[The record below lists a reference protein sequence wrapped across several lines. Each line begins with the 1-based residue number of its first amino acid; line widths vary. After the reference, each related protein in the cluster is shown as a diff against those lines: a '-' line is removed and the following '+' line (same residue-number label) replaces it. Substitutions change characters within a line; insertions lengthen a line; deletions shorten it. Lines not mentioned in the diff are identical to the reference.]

1 MYESFYHLSGKPFQ
15 LSPDPA
21 FYYESRVHKRAYAY
35 LEYGLYQGEGFIVIT
50 GEVGAGKTTVV
61 RNLLAH
67 VDPNRVVAAHLVST
81 QLDADDLLRAV
92 CAAFGLPTKDTDKA
106 SLLADLQR
114 FLTSVAADRK
124 RVLLLVDEAQN
135 LTPRAVEELR
145 MLSNF
150 QLGEQALLQSFLVG
164 QPELRKIMQ
173 SPGMQQFR
181 QRVIASYHLGP
192 LDRSETEGYIEHRL
206 KHVGW
211 KGDPKIESAAYD
223 AIFAFTAGIPRRVNL
238 VCNRLMLA
246 GFLGE
251 IHTLS
256 ADDVETVVGEIKD
269 ELGVVSKDGGVRQ
282 GEDLQVANYDQE
294 AEPGQVSAS
303 SGQNVGE
310 QTPAATTA
318 RSIPDSE
325 IEARLARL
333 EKTLAVVL
341 TLLRRLVRAVEPPE
355 KRSEQVRS

>member
-67 VDPNRVVAAHLVST
+67 LDPSRVLAAHLVST

-92 CAAFGLPTKDTDKA
+92 CTAFGLPVKDTDKA
-106 SLLADLQR
+106 SLLAQLEK
-114 FLTSVAADRK
+114 FLRGVAAERK

-150 QLGEQALLQSFLVG
+150 QVGDQALLQSFLIG
-164 QPELRKIMQ
+164 QPELRRIMQ
-173 SPGMQQFR
+173 SAGMQQFR

-192 LDRSETEGYIEHRL
+192 LDRNETQGYIEHRL
-206 KHVGW
+206 THVGW
-211 KGDPKIESAAYD
+211 KGDPQIEAAAYD

-246 GFLGE
+246 GFIGE
-251 IHTLS
+251 MHVLT

-269 ELGVVSKDGGVRQ
+269 ELGVVSKEPLARQ
-282 GEDLQVANYDQE
+282 GDASEASDGEAAADAKPEHSE
-294 AEPGQVSAS
+294 AEGPKPS
-303 SGQNVGE
+303 SLRAV
-310 QTPAATTA
+310 
-318 RSIPDSE
+318 PDNE

-341 TLLRRLVRAVEPPE
+341 TLLRRLVRAVEPLE
-355 KRSEQVRS
+355 KRPEQVG

>member
-67 VDPNRVVAAHLVST
+67 LDPSRVVAAHLVST

-92 CAAFGLPTKDTDKA
+92 CTAFGLPVKDTDKA
-106 SLLADLQR
+106 SLLAQLEK
-114 FLTSVAADRK
+114 FLRNVAAERK

-150 QLGEQALLQSFLVG
+150 QVGDQALLQSFLVG
-164 QPELRKIMQ
+164 QPELRRIMQ

-192 LDRSETEGYIEHRL
+192 LDRNETQGYIEHRL
-206 KHVGW
+206 SHVGW
-211 KGDPKIESAAYD
+211 KGDPQIEPAAYD

-246 GFLGE
+246 GFIGE
-251 IHTLS
+251 MHVLT

-269 ELGVVSKDGGVRQ
+269 ELGVVSKEPVARQ
-282 GEDLQVANYDQE
+282 GEASE
-294 AEPGQVSAS
+294 ASD
-303 SGQNVGE
+303 GE
-310 QTPAATTA
+310 AGLDAKAQRSEADAEGSKPSTPRAIA
-318 RSIPDSE
+318 DNE

-341 TLLRRLVRAVEPPE
+341 TLLRRLVRAVEPLE
-355 KRSEQVRS
+355 KRPEQVG

>member
-67 VDPNRVVAAHLVST
+67 LDPSRVVAAHLVST

-92 CAAFGLPTKDTDKA
+92 CTAFGLPVKDTDKA
-106 SLLADLQR
+106 SLLAQLEK
-114 FLTSVAADRK
+114 FLRNVAAERK

-150 QLGEQALLQSFLVG
+150 QVGDQALLQSFLVG
-164 QPELRKIMQ
+164 QPELRRIMQ

-192 LDRSETEGYIEHRL
+192 LDRNETQGYIEHRL
-206 KHVGW
+206 SHVGW
-211 KGDPKIESAAYD
+211 KGDPQIESAAYD

-246 GFLGE
+246 GFIGE
-251 IHTLS
+251 MHVLT

-269 ELGVVSKDGGVRQ
+269 ELGVVNKEPMLRQ
-282 GEDLQVANYDQE
+282 GDRSETSDSDAELDSKQESSE
-294 AEPGQVSAS
+294 AELESAKL
-303 SGQNVGE
+303 SG
-310 QTPAATTA
+310 P
-318 RSIPDSE
+318 
-325 IEARLARL
+325 
-333 EKTLAVVL
+333 
-341 TLLRRLVRAVEPPE
+341 RAI
-355 KRSEQVRS
+355 

>member
-92 CAAFGLPTKDTDKA
+92 CAAFGLATKETDKA
-106 SLLADLQR
+106 TLLANLER
-114 FLTSVAADRK
+114 FLTSVAAERK

-164 QPELRKIMQ
+164 QPELRRIMQ

-192 LDRSETEGYIEHRL
+192 LDRSETQGYIEHRL

-211 KGDPKIESAAYD
+211 KGDPKLEPAAYD
-223 AIFAFTAGIPRRVNL
+223 AIYAFTAGIPRRINL

-251 IHTLS
+251 MHLLT
-256 ADDVETVVGEIKD
+256 ANDVETVVGEIKD
-269 ELGVVSKDGGVRQ
+269 ELGVISKETRAREDEEPKAANANQDPEPDQKADDEGGAHR
-282 GEDLQVANYDQE
+282 ERAPSTSD
-294 AEPGQVSAS
+294 
-303 SGQNVGE
+303 
-310 QTPAATTA
+310 A
-318 RSIPDSE
+318 RSIAE
-325 IEARLARL
+325 IETRLARL

-355 KRSEQVRS
+355 KRSEHVRP

>member
-1 MYESFYHLSGKPFQ
+1 MYESFYHFSGKPFQ

-21 FYYESRVHKRAYAY
+21 FYYDSRVHKRAYAY

-67 VDPNRVVAAHLVST
+67 VDPTRVVAAHLVST

-92 CAAFGLPTKDTDKA
+92 CQAFGLATKDTDKA
-106 SLLADLQR
+106 SLLAQLEQ
-114 FLTSVAADRK
+114 FLRGVASDRK
-124 RVLLLVDEAQN
+124 RALLLVDEAQN
-135 LTPRAVEELR
+135 LTQRAVEELR

-150 QLGEQALLQSFLVG
+150 QAGEHALLQSFLVG
-164 QPELRKIMQ
+164 QPELRQMMQ

-192 LDRSETEGYIEHRL
+192 LDRSETQGYIEHRL

-211 KGDPKIESAAYD
+211 KGDPNLESAAYD
-223 AIFAFTAGIPRRVNL
+223 AVYAFTAGIPRRVNL

-251 IHTLS
+251 MHVLT
-256 ADDVETVVGEIKD
+256 ANDVETVVGEIKE
-269 ELGVVSKDGGVRQ
+269 ELGVVSNDSSPRSSDEGDAKTEVHTEPEGTPP
-282 GEDLQVANYDQE
+282 EDRTDVLV
-294 AEPGQVSAS
+294 
-303 SGQNVGE
+303 
-310 QTPAATTA
+310 T
-318 RSIPDSE
+318 RSISDSE

-333 EKTLAVVL
+333 EKTLGVVL
-341 TLLRRLVRAVEPPE
+341 TMLRRLLRAVEPSE
-355 KRSEQVRS
+355 KHVDHARP

>member
-67 VDPNRVVAAHLVST
+67 LDPSRVIAAHLVST
-81 QLDADDLLRAV
+81 QLDAEDLLRAV
-92 CAAFGLPTKDTDKA
+92 CSAFGLPIKDTDKA
-106 SLLADLQR
+106 SLLAELER
-114 FLTSVAADRK
+114 FLKGVAAERK

-150 QLGEQALLQSFLVG
+150 QLGESALLQSFLVG

-192 LDRSETEGYIEHRL
+192 LDRGETEGYIEHRL
-206 KHVGW
+206 AHVGW
-211 KGDPKIESAAYD
+211 KGDPKMEAAAYD
-223 AIFAFTAGIPRRVNL
+223 AIYAFTAGIPRRVNL

-251 IHTLS
+251 IHVLT
-256 ADDVETVVGEIKD
+256 ANDVETVASEIKD
-269 ELGVVSKDGGVRQ
+269 ELGVVNKETPPRQDEEPQDPAPNQGPDIDLSKDILGGSERVPS
-282 GEDLQVANYDQE
+282 AK
-294 AEPGQVSAS
+294 EPA
-303 SGQNVGE
+303 
-310 QTPAATTA
+310 P
-318 RSIPDSE
+318 RSISDGE

-355 KRSEQVRS
+355 KRTDHLRS

>member
-67 VDPNRVVAAHLVST
+67 LDPSRVLAAHLVST

-92 CAAFGLPTKDTDKA
+92 CTAFGLPVKDTDKA
-106 SLLADLQR
+106 SLLAQLEK
-114 FLTSVAADRK
+114 FLRSVAAERK

-150 QLGEQALLQSFLVG
+150 QVGDQALLQSFLIG
-164 QPELRKIMQ
+164 QPELRRIMQ

-192 LDRSETEGYIEHRL
+192 LDRNETEGYIEHRL
-206 KHVGW
+206 THVGW
-211 KGDPKIESAAYD
+211 KGDPQIESAAYD

-246 GFLGE
+246 GFIGE
-251 IHTLS
+251 MHVLT

-269 ELGVVSKDGGVRQ
+269 ELGVVSKEPVPRQ
-282 GEDLQVANYDQE
+282 GDASGANEDEVGADTRPGRSEADADVAK
-294 AEPGQVSAS
+294 PSSAR
-303 SGQNVGE
+303 
-310 QTPAATTA
+310 AL
-318 RSIPDSE
+318 PDNE
-325 IEARLARL
+325 IEVRLARL

-341 TLLRRLVRAVEPPE
+341 TLLRRLVRAVEPLE
-355 KRSEQVRS
+355 KRPEQVG

>member
-21 FYYESRVHKRAYAY
+21 FYYDSRVHKRAYAY

-92 CAAFGLPTKDTDKA
+92 CAAFGITTKDTDKA
-106 SLLADLQR
+106 TLLASLER
-114 FLTSVAADRK
+114 FLTSVAAERK

-164 QPELRKIMQ
+164 QPELRRIMQ

-192 LDRSETEGYIEHRL
+192 LDRNETQGYIEHRL
-206 KHVGW
+206 THVGW
-211 KGDPKIESAAYD
+211 TGDPKLEGAAYD
-223 AIFAFTAGIPRRVNL
+223 AIYAFTAGIPRRINL

-246 GFLGE
+246 GFLNE
-251 IHTLS
+251 MHLLT
-256 ADDVETVVGEIKD
+256 ANDVETVVSEIKD
-269 ELGVVSKDGGVRQ
+269 ELGVVSK
-282 GEDLQVANYDQE
+282 E
-294 AEPGQVSAS
+294 
-303 SGQNVGE
+303 
-310 QTPAATTA
+310 TPARGEEASEGGERDQLAEAQQATHASETA
-318 RSIPDSE
+318 RPERPPSPPEGE

-333 EKTLAVVL
+333 EKILAVVL

-355 KRSEQVRS
+355 KRSEQEQRSEHVRS

>member
-21 FYYESRVHKRAYAY
+21 FYYESRVHKRAYAC

-67 VDPNRVVAAHLVST
+67 LDPNRVQAAHLVST

-92 CAAFGLPTKDTDKA
+92 CSAFGLSVKDTDKA
-106 SLLADLQR
+106 SLLAQLEK
-114 FLTSVAADRK
+114 FLRSVAAERK

-150 QLGEQALLQSFLVG
+150 QVGDQALLQSFLIG

-192 LDRSETEGYIEHRL
+192 LDRSETQGYIEHRL
-206 KHVGW
+206 SHVGW
-211 KGDPKIESAAYD
+211 KGDPQIESAAYD

-246 GFLGE
+246 GFIGE
-251 IHTLS
+251 MHVLT

-269 ELGVVSKDGGVRQ
+269 ELGVVSKEPLPRQ
-282 GEDLQVANYDQE
+282 GGASGASEGE
-294 AEPGQVSAS
+294 AGADTTPELSDAEADETQPS
-303 SGQNVGE
+303 SPRAIHDN
-310 QTPAATTA
+310 
-318 RSIPDSE
+318 E

-341 TLLRRLVRAVEPPE
+341 TLLRRLVRAV
-355 KRSEQVRS
+355 